1 MVDTR
6 DVGLLKRWLQFCVVL
21 SRSLIVDEFGPLLPA
36 MLSTRSEFLRTI
48 EIKHG
53 LASVSCQESTYRGRV
68 IINNIDS
75 TSEGIAG
82 IKDRCVF

>member
-21 SRSLIVDEFGPLLPA
+21 SRSLVDEIGPLLPA
-36 MLSTRSEFLRTI
+36 MLSTRSEFLRTV

-68 IINNIDS
+68 NIDNIDS
-75 TSEGIAG
+75 TSEGIDG
-82 IKDRCVF
+82 CVF